1 MGPQT
6 PIIPPWGTVCYHGAS
21 SAFDAK
27 LESVRAKLQGQLDS
41 TKTQLEQVR
50 AELTATTK
58 ELKATTIELAELKE
72 EHSHAASALEV

>member
-1 MGPQT
+1 
-6 PIIPPWGTVCYHGAS
+6 
-21 SAFDAK
+21 
-27 LESVRAKLQGQLDS
+27 
-41 TKTQLEQVR
+41 VR